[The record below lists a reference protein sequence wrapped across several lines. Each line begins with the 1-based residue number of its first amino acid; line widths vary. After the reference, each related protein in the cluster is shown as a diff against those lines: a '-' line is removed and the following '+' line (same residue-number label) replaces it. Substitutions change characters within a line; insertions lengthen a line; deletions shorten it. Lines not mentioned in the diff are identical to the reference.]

1 MKYLLYYNL
10 DNKFVID
17 QTNVGGDGTNVV
29 SVVDGVAWT
38 KDRENT
44 YYRYA
49 KPDSENLTSYTITIH
64 YKDINGDSIAP
75 DDVVTVDGYVGKKVS
90 ETITAKRM
98 LKHLSWMEMLSTPLY
113 ITTRHWKKY
122 LLHS

>member
-49 KPDSENLTSYTITIH
+49 KPDS
-64 YKDINGDSIAP
+64 
-75 DDVVTVDGYVGKKVS
+75 
-90 ETITAKRM
+90 
-98 LKHLSWMEMLSTPLY
+98 
-113 ITTRHWKKY
+113 
-122 LLHS
+122 